1 MNPLLTKSKTAG
13 AAVNGYRFV
22 KPGASD
28 NQVLLAAAATDA
40 IVGVS
45 DALGG
50 ISGGRV
56 DVHYA
61 GIVEVE
67 LGGTVAAG
75 AQLTADS
82 VGRGVTAASTNR
94 TGGIA
99 LVAGVL
105 GDIIDVLIAPGLL

>member
-1 MNPLLTKSKTAG
+1 MNPLLTKSRVAG
-13 AAVNGYRFV
+13 AAVNGNRFV

-28 NQVLLAAAATDA
+28 NQVLLAAAATDS
-40 IVGVS
+40 IIGVS
-45 DALGG
+45 DPLGG
-50 ISGGRV
+50 VSGGRV
-56 DVHYA
+56 DVHVC

-99 LVAGVL
+99 LVAGVS
-105 GDIIDVLIAPGLL
+105 GDIIDVLLAPGLL